1 MASVRRAAC
10 RVQHQPAL
18 CGGCL
23 AAQPC
28 GTAVNVTL
36 THRDGTLLPT
46 LHGGAPPVRVNAT
59 LWCAFVHAQET
70 YESYIVAMDERL
82 TPMAFLDDLLGQV
95 AAQQRLLGISVRR
108 ADASDMPSEPVNPR
122 RVST

>member
-1 MASVRRAAC
+1 
-10 RVQHQPAL
+10 
-18 CGGCL
+18 
-23 AAQPC
+23 
-28 GTAVNVTL
+28 
-36 THRDGTLLPT
+36 
-46 LHGGAPPVRVNAT
+46 VNAT